1 MARKNN
7 VNPDRYKTAGR
18 EPQGQSVFQDVE
30 RQKLGE
36 EKARLSRSATS
47 PVPAPQRKENSAV
60 SKAPEDLGADLQATG
75 PRGKVSTAQK
85 MAGSRHGLNSTPA
98 TRPVAGAHGK
108 QDEAAGIV
116 ARRVEYDGHKQST
129 PAKKKCAASKA
140 KGARQV

>member
-47 PVPAPQRKENSAV
+47 PVPGSTTEGEFGGLEGAGGSGGGPPGHGPARKGLHGAKDGRITSW
-60 SKAPEDLGADLQATG
+60 PELDTCHPA
-75 PRGKVSTAQK
+75 RRR
-85 MAGSRHGLNSTPA
+85 GSR
-98 TRPVAGAHGK
+98 
-108 QDEAAGIV
+108 Q
-116 ARRVEYDGHKQST
+116 ARRIG
-129 PAKKKCAASKA
+129 
-140 KGARQV
+140 